1 MKRNKYMSPL
11 AKIVEINTMT
21 VIAADSIRI
30 EDDGNRGGSTVGG
43 GTVMSNK
50 QQGTWGDVWSK

>member
-11 AKIVEINTMT
+11 AKMIEISTMT
-21 VIAADSIRI
+21 VIAGSIEI
-30 EDDGNRGGSTVGG
+30 EDDDNRGGSTVGG

>member
-1 MKRNKYMSPL
+1 MSPL

-21 VIAADSIRI
+21 VIAGSIEI

-50 QQGTWGDVWSK
+50 QQGAWGDVWSK